1 MKLITT
7 LLATLLFVSTG
18 ATANTT
24 TLTEQDELLINKANT
39 LLMGQC
45 ISNMINTLISQ
56 PETMNYLQRTYSETR
71 RTILEHGIAQPTVPS
86 SPYFSAED
94 LTLSLMTHCIP

>member
-1 MKLITT
+1 

-18 ATANTT
+18 VTANTT

-45 ISNMINTLISQ
+45 ISNMINSLKSQ
-56 PETMNYLQRTYSETR
+56 PEIMTHLQGTYSETR
-71 RTILEHGIAQPTVPS
+71 RTILENGIAQPAIPS
-86 SPYFSAED
+86 SPLFTAEE
-94 LTLSLMTHCIP
+94 LTLSLMTHCIN